1 MIYNI
6 YIEIKII
13 KVEKPAEINFIL
25 AQSHFIKTVED
36 CYETLVE
43 AMPGIKFG
51 LAFCEASGERLIRKA
66 GTDEEMINVAV
77 KNAKKVGAG
86 HSLFIFLNNAFPINV
101 LNRIKNLSEVVNI
114 FCATANPTEIIVA
127 ETKLGRSILG
137 VVDGGSPVGVENK
150 KEEKERK
157 EFLRKIGYKT

>member
-1 MIYNI
+1 MKFLN
-6 YIEIKII
+6 IKI
-13 KVEKPAEINFIL
+13 EKPTEINFIL

-43 AMPGIKFG
+43 AVPGIKFG
-51 LAFCEASGERLIRKA
+51 LAFCEASGLKKIRVA
-66 GTDEEMINVAV
+66 GTDEEMKKLAV
-77 KNAKKVGAG
+77 KNAEKIGAG
-86 HSLFIFLNNAFPINV
+86 HSLFIFLKNVFPINV

-150 KEEKERK
+150 KAERARK
-157 EFLRKIGYKT
+157 EFLRKIGYK